1 MTRQERI
8 NQILTKIETDAARK
22 TAAITEAKDKE
33 KIKPL
38 TQAERLD
45 RIEKILGIV

>member
-1 MTRQERI
+1 MLVRI
-8 NQILTKIETDAARK
+8 QKLVEKAAAKKTDED
-22 TAAITEAKDKE
+22 AIKAEYKAKE

-45 RIEKILGIV
+45 RIEKILGII